1 MVDPSTDS
9 QNYARLGSALDR
21 WIHTGEVIVA
31 CLEKVAADP
40 NVQRVRALK
49 DNVQQLQQLIAQLR
63 G

>member
-9 QNYARLGSALDR
+9 QNYARLGGALDR
-21 WIHTGEVIVA
+21 WIRTGEVIVA
-31 CLEKVAADP
+31 CIEKVASDP

-49 DNVQQLQQLIAQLR
+49 DNLQQIQQLIAQLR

>member
-1 MVDPSTDS
+1 MIDPSADS
-9 QNYARLGSALDR
+9 QNYARLGSALER
-21 WIHTGEVIVA
+21 WARTGEVIVA
-31 CLEKVAADP
+31 CIEKVASDP